1 MDGLVVYVL
10 KVVMFEMDGLH
21 LFQTFTDIDATQS
34 ERAGNGHGRKNVETR
49 RVGLYQGARS
59 AYSNNVLA
67 TIDCPV
73 RR

>member
-49 RVGLYQGARS
+49 RVCLY
-59 AYSNNVLA
+59 
-67 TIDCPV
+67 
-73 RR
+73 